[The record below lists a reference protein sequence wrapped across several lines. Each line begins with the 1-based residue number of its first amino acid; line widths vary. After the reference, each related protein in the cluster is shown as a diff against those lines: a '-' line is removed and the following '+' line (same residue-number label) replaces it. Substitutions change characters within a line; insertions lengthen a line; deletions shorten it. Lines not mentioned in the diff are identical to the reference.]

1 MIGKK
6 KPIEEKNYKL
16 YYISSDDIEE
26 LGAIFICALRHSLK
40 LKGRVPRLVFRY
52 LKRHPEL
59 ITPDCAKGL
68 IRDLE
73 IAVERPRKA
82 WEKEHGASAFG
93 EDAASDMWME
103 LLAWLR
109 VRKKEMEMHG

>member
-6 KPIEEKNYKL
+6 RHIEEKNYKL

-26 LGAIFICALRHSLK
+26 LGAIFICAVRYGLSR
-40 LKGRVPRLVFRY
+40 KGRTPKLIFKY

-59 ITPDCAKGL
+59 VTMACAKGL

-73 IAVERPRKA
+73 TAVERPRKA
-82 WEKEHGASAFG
+82 WEQENGVSAFG
-93 EDAASDMWME
+93 EDTTSDMWME
-103 LLAWLR
+103 LLTWLR
-109 VRKKEMEMHG
+109 VRVKEMEVNG